1 MTDMRRLSRHAALV
15 LAVCSIAACADTSP
29 VSPETGAPAAVF
41 SQSSNGAT
49 RTEFQVGPNDFITEL
64 YLSCIDEVVTL
75 HNLGFVFSYEV
86 VTTPSGNT
94 STRARI
100 SWPEN
105 RFFVER
111 QNGVRYYQREG
122 EHSIY
127 REFAGSVHF
136 IMFTDPWH
144 LWSEDGEI
152 LKFQAHQQLW
162 FDEEGNLEMYKIT
175 GSCP

>member
-15 LAVCSIAACADTSP
+15 LAVSSIAACADASP

-41 SQSSNGAT
+41 SQSGNGAT
-49 RTEFQVGPNDFITEL
+49 RTEFQVGPRDFITEL

-75 HNLGFVFSYEV
+75 HNLGFVLSLEV

-94 STRARI
+94 STRGRF

-122 EHSIY
+122 TRSIY
-127 REFAGSVHF
+127 REFDGPNHF
-136 IMFTDPWH
+136 IMITDPWH
-144 LWSEDGEI
+144 LWSEDGEM
-152 LKFQAHQQLW
+152 LKFQVHYQVWL
-162 FDEEGNLEMYKIT
+162 DEEGNFERDKLT